1 MAKLNG
7 ADYLLLLL
15 YLNNKEPILGAVRLE
30 KMMFLF
36 NMEIAPIL
44 KEKGLESDKLP
55 GFIPYNF
62 GPFSKDVYEQAE
74 LFKGI
79 KFIQITDLKATE
91 EMVEVDDL
99 EEMSYE
105 DVSFVNEMTS
115 KGYKLKTDGTYYKYS
130 LLKMG
135 ENYVVDNILPSVSEE
150 QKALLEM
157 FKRKITSIY
166 PKQLLKYVYSKYPDY
181 TTDLLVKNEV
191 LDDE

>member
-1 MAKLNG
+1 MP
-7 ADYLLLLL
+7 
-15 YLNNKEPILGAVRLE
+15 E
-30 KMMFLF
+30 F
-36 NMEIAPIL
+36 IA
-44 KEKGLESDKLP
+44 
-55 GFIPYNF
+55 YNY
-62 GPFSKDVYEQAE
+62 GPFSKDVYEQVE

-79 KFIQITDLKATE
+79 KFIQVTDLKATE

-105 DVSFVNEMTS
+105 DVSFVNEMAS

-135 ENYVVDNILPSVSEE
+135 ENYVVENILPSVNDE
-150 QKALLEM
+150 QKILLET

-181 TTDLLVKNEV
+181 TTKSLIKDEV

>member
-44 KEKGLESDKLP
+44 KKKGLESDKLP
-55 GFIPYNF
+55 EFIAYNY
-62 GPFSKDVYEQAE
+62 GPFSKDVYEQVE

-105 DVSFVNEMTS
+105 DVSFVNEMAS
-115 KGYKLKTDGTYYKYS
+115 KGYMLKTDGKYYKYS

-135 ENYVVDNILPSVSEE
+135 ENFVVENILPSVSVE
-150 QKALLEM
+150 QKALLET
-157 FKRKITSIY
+157 FKKKITSIY

-181 TTDLLVKNEV
+181 TTKSLIKNEV